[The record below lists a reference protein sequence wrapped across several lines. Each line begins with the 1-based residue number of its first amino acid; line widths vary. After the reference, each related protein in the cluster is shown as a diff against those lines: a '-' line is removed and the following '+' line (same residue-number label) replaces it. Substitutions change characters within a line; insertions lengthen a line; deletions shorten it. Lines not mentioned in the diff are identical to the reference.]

1 MPEEV
6 PGKVLLQYGDVIIY
20 QPKNKNISVYHLT
33 KEVKREPPYWGLAP
47 FIKDD
52 NLEDIVFNGPDKC
65 IKVYHKDIGFCDTN
79 VFISEEEIKMIL
91 RPIATFSQ
99 RKIDVLNPLFD
110 GRMEDGSRVNA
121 TMPPASIDGPT
132 VTIRKFFKKRLTIVD
147 LIRNGTL
154 NFRVGAYL
162 WMCIEGVKYKP
173 CNIIISGG
181 TGSGKTTTLNILAM
195 FVPPEERII
204 SIEDTAELQLMH
216 EHWVRLETAMKTMD
230 RKEITMD
237 DLLKNTLRMR
247 PDRII
252 VGEIRGEEART
263 LFTAMNTG
271 HNGCMGTI
279 HANTASE
286 TITRITSPPMDVPSI
301 MLNGLDLIIMQQR
314 VNIRGRG
321 TIRRITEISEV
332 AGLEKD
338 KPRLNTIFQHDP
350 ASNTLK
356 ETGVPSKLREKIS
369 HIAGISLKEFDE
381 IMAERQRILETMVS
395 NPNADIDFVTKTTQ
409 DYYFRK
415 DMVRLMKI

>member
-1 MPEEV
+1 MAEEIK
-6 PGKVLLQYGDVIIY
+6 GKILKQYGNVIIY
-20 QPKNKNISVYHLT
+20 QPENKNLPIYTLI
-33 KEVKREPPYWGLAP
+33 KEEKKESPYWGLKP
-47 FIKDD
+47 FIEDD
-52 NLEDIVFNGPDKC
+52 DLEDITYNGPNKRL
-65 IKVYHKDIGFCDTN
+65 KVYHRDIGFCDTN

-91 RPIATFSQ
+91 RPIASYSQ
-99 RKIDVLNPLFD
+99 RKIDALNPLFD
-110 GRMEDGSRVNA
+110 GRTEDGSRVNA
-121 TMPPASIDGPT
+121 TMPPVSIDGPT
-132 VTIRKFFKKRLTIVD
+132 MTIRKFFKKRLTIVD

-154 NFRVGAYL
+154 NFKVTAFL

-181 TGSGKTTTLNILAM
+181 TGSGKTTTLNILAI

-204 SIEDTAELQLMH
+204 TIEDTAELQLMH
-216 EHWVRLETAMKTMD
+216 EHWVRLETVMKSMD
-230 RKEITMD
+230 RKEVIMD
-237 DLLKNTLRMR
+237 DLLKNCLRMR

-252 VGEIRGEEART
+252 VGEIRGEEAST

-286 TITRITSPPMDVPSI
+286 TITRITSPPMNVPPI

-314 VNIRGRG
+314 VNIRGKG
-321 TIRRITEISEV
+321 TIRRITEISEI
-332 AGLEKD
+332 AGMEKD
-338 KPRLNTIFQHDP
+338 RPRLNTIFQYDI

-369 HIAGISLKEFDE
+369 TIAGISLKEFDE
-381 IMAERQRILETMVS
+381 LLAERQRLLEEIFAK
-395 NPNADIDFVTKTTQ
+395 PNVDVDYITKSIQ

-415 DMVRLMKI
+415 EMVRKIKG